1 MITLILDTSVI
12 IKFLNHDN
20 ERDVEKAQA
29 IFENIKNG
37 EVRIIAPELIKYEI
51 GNVLIKKQLPASIV
65 NLALETVYSLPITF
79 VAESEA
85 LARETYMQAYNNKI
99 TYYDAA
105 FISLAKHFDATLITE
120 NIKHQGKTPD
130 IKVIALKD
138 Y

>member
-20 ERDVEKAQA
+20 ERDIDKAHA
-29 IFENIKNG
+29 ILENIKTG
-37 EVRIIAPELIKYEI
+37 EVRVLVPELIKYEI
-51 GNVLIKKQLPASIV
+51 GNVLIKKQLPTPLV

-79 VAESEA
+79 VADSEY
-85 LARETYMQAYNNKI
+85 LAKETYLYAYKNKI

-105 FISLAKHFDATLITE
+105 FISLAKQYDATLITE
-120 NIKHQGKTPD
+120 NIKHQGKTSD
-130 IKVIALKD
+130 IKVIALKN

>member
-20 ERDVEKAQA
+20 ERDVDKASE
-29 IFENIKNG
+29 IFENIKNSD
-37 EVRIIAPELIKYEI
+37 VQVIAPELTKYEI
-51 GNVLIKKQLPASIV
+51 GNVLIKKQLSSSMV
-65 NLALETVYSLPITF
+65 NLALEIIYSLPITF

-85 LARETYMQAYNNKI
+85 LAKETYQQATKNKI

-105 FISLAKHFDATLITE
+105 FISLAKQYDATLITE
-120 NIKHQGKTPD
+120 NIKHQGKTSD